1 VERVALLSHT
11 VPEAVV
17 GYRAGRAL
25 DARRFLGAAVRV
37 AAELPPCRHV
47 VNACADRYRFAV
59 GFAACL
65 LTGRISLLPSTRSPE
80 TIRRLV
86 LFAPD
91 AVCLT
96 DEPSCDIELPQCQ
109 FPDDDASAAVP
120 WPPPVLPATQLAA
133 YVFTSGSTGAP
144 VPHPKTVGRLWHCIQ
159 TEASR
164 LGLGRDG
171 PYAIVATVPPQH
183 MYGFESTVLAPLWT
197 GNALCAARPFYPADI
212 ALRLA
217 AVPRPRLLVSTP
229 FHLRALLS
237 SDVAMP
243 PIDLVVSATAPLATT
258 LAADVE
264 TRLGA
269 PLAEI
274 YGSTET
280 GQIASRR
287 TAHGAEWQLWP
298 GVRLELR
305 DGRSWASGGHIEVPT
320 PIGDVVETTAEGRF
334 ILRGRTA
341 DLVNIAGKRS
351 SLSFLNHHLLAIPG
365 VIDGTF
371 FVRDE
376 EVAPAGGIARL
387 GALVVA
393 PGLDAATISARLRER
408 IDPVFLPRPLLLVE
422 DMPRNAT
429 GKLPQYVLEAL
440 TGRA

>member
-1 VERVALLSHT
+1 LERVALLSHT

-17 GYRAGRAL
+17 AYRAGRAL
-25 DARRFLGAAVRV
+25 DARHFLGAATRL
-37 AAELPPCRHV
+37 AAQLPPGKHV

-80 TIRRLV
+80 TIRRLAA
-86 LFAPD
+86 FAPD

-96 DEPSCDIELPQCQ
+96 DEPSCEIELPQCR
-109 FPDDDASAAVP
+109 FDDDAIAAAP
-120 WPPPVLPATQLAA
+120 WPPPPLPAAQLAA

-144 VPHPKTVGRLWHCIQ
+144 VPHPKTIGRLWHCIQ
-159 TEASR
+159 AEAGR
-164 LGLGRDG
+164 LGLGRGG
-171 PYAIVATVPPQH
+171 PYTIVATVPPQH

-197 GNALCAARPFYPADI
+197 GNALCAARPFYPADV

-229 FHLRALLS
+229 FHLRALLAA
-237 SDVAMP
+237 DVAMP
-243 PIDLVVSATAPLATT
+243 PLDLVVSATAPLAAA
-258 LAADVE
+258 LAADIE
-264 TRLGA
+264 TQLGA
-269 PLAEI
+269 PLTEI

-287 TAHGAEWQLWP
+287 TAHATDWQLWP

-305 DGRSWASGGHIEVPT
+305 DGRSWASGGHVEVPT
-320 PIGDVVETTAEGRF
+320 AIGDVVETTGDGRF

-351 SLSFLNHHLLAIPG
+351 SLGFLNHHLLAIPG
-365 VIDGTF
+365 VVDGTF
-371 FVRDE
+371 FVRDDGA
-376 EVAPAGGIARL
+376 APAGGVVRL

-429 GKLPQYVLEAL
+429 GKLPHYLLEAL